1 MIWKGIVGKKS
12 LESNPIINAEDVRS
26 IGNCFASVTDSVLK
40 DFFNTKDI
48 MVERSANDLNENDLM
63 GIFYRNN

>member
-1 MIWKGIVGKKS
+1 MPKICAAIGI
-12 LESNPIINAEDVRS
+12 
-26 IGNCFASVTDSVLK
+26 CFASVTDTVLK